1 MFGKNKEE
9 KRLQKEREAEEAKAN
24 AEFDAKLTAKQERK
38 KVEKTVAEMDK
49 SVSALMERAAGAKVK
64 GYTDMYRSCIS
75 MIKVAR
81 ARKRQAEMFLFQ
93 MDAMQEM
100 QSLAKNSQEL
110 LGSMSNVMNSLGKLS
125 LDKTVMM
132 NSQRDFAAVQR
143 ELERQTMSIDSFLGT
158 MEMQLP
164 NDGFDASD
172 LSDSSI
178 EAEIDEFINGGSINL
193 DGAPASASSPSGGDV
208 DIERIKGLL
217 NS

>member
-1 MFGKNKEE
+1 MFGKSREE

-49 SVSALMERAAGAKVK
+49 SVSTLMERAAGAKVK
-64 GYTDMYRSCIS
+64 GYTDMYRMCIS

-100 QSLAKNSQEL
+100 QKLANDSQAL
-110 LGSMSNVMNSLGKLS
+110 LGSMSAVMNSLGKLS
-125 LDKTVMM
+125 LDKTVML
-132 NSQRDFAAVQR
+132 NSQRDFASVQR
-143 ELERQTMSIDSFLGT
+143 ELERQTMNIDSFLGG

-164 NDGFDASD
+164 DDGFDTTD

-178 EAEIDEFINGGSINL
+178 EAEIDEFINGGTVNI
-193 DGAPASASSPSGGDV
+193 DAASPSSTGNTDA
-208 DIERIKGLL
+208 DMERIKQLL